1 MIDPIGVKPGTVQG
15 SRVENK
21 EPAKVVPLQT
31 VSPPQQ
37 AVVAETGARES
48 VKAMAAKPP
57 VDVERV
63 QQIKK
68 ALQEGRYPI
77 VPAKIADNIIA
88 AQFRWV
94 EHDDA
99 Q

>member
-15 SRVENK
+15 SRVELK
-21 EPAKVVPLQT
+21 EATKVAPLQT
-31 VSPPQQ
+31 VSAPPQ

-77 VPAKIADNIIA
+77 VPAKIADNLIA
-88 AQFRWV
+88 AQYRWV
-94 EHDDA
+94 EQNDA
-99 Q
+99 K